1 MNLSKSTLTGYGI
14 AVVIVLAILNVIFWL
29 VGNPQLHELN
39 VFSAGFVLGMLGM
52 YLAAWLYG
60 YHRWAQPMQR
70 LALSTMVASSQHS
83 ARPRTATVIEGY
95 GRWNMGS
102 MSIYHWLFIIFFV
115 AVLSVP
121 IARILTRIGY
131 SKWWT
136 IVYFIPF
143 VNIVGIWI
151 LAYSRWPAVDRTGT

>member
-1 MNLSKSTLTGYGI
+1 
-14 AVVIVLAILNVIFWL
+14 
-29 VGNPQLHELN
+29 
-39 VFSAGFVLGMLGM
+39 
-52 YLAAWLYG
+52 
-60 YHRWAQPMQR
+60 
-70 LALSTMVASSQHS
+70 
-83 ARPRTATVIEGY
+83 
-95 GRWNMGS
+95 MGS

-115 AVLSVP
+115 VVLSTP
-121 IARILTRIGY
+121 ISRILTRIGY

>member
-1 MNLSKSTLTGYGI
+1 LSI
-14 AVVIVLAILNVIFWL
+14 
-29 VGNPQLHELN
+29 
-39 VFSAGFVLGMLGM
+39 
-52 YLAAWLYG
+52 
-60 YHRWAQPMQR
+60 
-70 LALSTMVASSQHS
+70 
-83 ARPRTATVIEGY
+83 
-95 GRWNMGS
+95 
-102 MSIYHWLFIIFFV
+102 
-115 AVLSVP
+115 P

>member
-1 MNLSKSTLTGYGI
+1 MGSLSIWQWLF
-14 AVVIVLAILNVIFWL
+14 VIFL
-29 VGNPQLHELN
+29 IV
-39 VFSAGFVLGMLGM
+39 
-52 YLAAWLYG
+52 
-60 YHRWAQPMQR
+60 
-70 LALSTMVASSQHS
+70 
-83 ARPRTATVIEGY
+83 
-95 GRWNMGS
+95 
-102 MSIYHWLFIIFFV
+102 
-115 AVLSVP
+115 VLSIP